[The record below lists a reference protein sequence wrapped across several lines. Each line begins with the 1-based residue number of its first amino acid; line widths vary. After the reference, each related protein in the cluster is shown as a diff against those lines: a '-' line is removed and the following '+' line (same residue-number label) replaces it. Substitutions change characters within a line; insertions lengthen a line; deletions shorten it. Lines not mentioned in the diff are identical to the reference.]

1 MAGWDRLSVRA
12 LGRQDLAHLGWAG
25 SQTHVRAVGEGLDR
39 MANGDVI
46 YLCVCGPAN
55 LPLAMG
61 GVDFVHRP
69 GAAEIWQ
76 LATMP
81 ALQSLG
87 LGTMLIR
94 ALEDAARANGFGTV
108 VLLVEV
114 ENDRALTLYQRLG
127 YAVTGSEPAS
137 WDAEEDDGQIVRYTA
152 TCYAMTKALV

>member
-1 MAGWDRLSVRA
+1 MAD
-12 LGRQDLAHLGWAG
+12 
-25 SQTHVRAVGEGLDR
+25 GE
-39 MANGDVI
+39 VI
-46 YLCVCGPAN
+46 YLCVRGPAN

-94 ALEDAARANGFGTV
+94 ALEDAARIHGFRTV

-114 ENDRALTLYQRLG
+114 ENDRALRLYQRLG
-127 YAVTGSEPAS
+127 YAVTGSETAS
-137 WDAEEDDGQIVRYTA
+137 WDTEGDDDQIVRYTA
-152 TCYAMTKALV
+152 DCRMMSKELP